1 MNPGTKLFAIV
12 WLGFATLSLGK
23 AVSDLVDWQL
33 SSKILNIRNR
43 VLKQTFDKVTF
54 NKMDEQG
61 DGKYK
66 IQKAKESEHSRT
78 YGKHCRLT
86 FLFLLPLSNLF
97 HCHCLVSLL
106 F

>member
-66 IQKAKESEHSRT
+66 IIKYKKRKRACAFAYMES
-78 YGKHCRLT
+78 
-86 FLFLLPLSNLF
+86 P
-97 HCHCLVSLL
+97 VD
-106 F
+106 